1 MLGMLSPAS
10 KKQIVNEIHQAGK
23 LNIYL
28 NVLKHLNN
36 LIQVDCLIQAFDKAK
51 YLLYDKLNSKFF

>member
-1 MLGMLSPAS
+1 MGNWLFE
-10 KKQIVNEIHQAGK
+10 EIHQASK
-23 LNIYL
+23 VNIYL

-51 YLLYDKLNSKFF
+51 YLLHDKLNSKFF